1 MKNNT
6 EKLKVRIAG
15 NFEQHFLH
23 FGFKK
28 TTVDEVAAEMGMSK
42 KTIYKHF
49 NSKEDIYYFIVSRL
63 AQGRKLLIEKK
74 LIGIDS
80 AMERLETMIRINLY
94 EFRKIMQTKDKAIQ
108 DRYQGDIASK
118 AFREAFYEMLS
129 DIVNEGVKKE
139 EFSICEQ
146 AITIRYI
153 QALISETVN
162 TIREDIDSNA
172 DDILICT
179 LKKILIEKK

>member
-80 AMERLETMIRINLY
+80 AMERLETMVRINLY